1 MESKVR
7 DLIRSP
13 IGPKVLGLV
22 LLVGCAGSPDDYE
35 ARTEETLGARAA
47 GTRRVVPSRYATIQA
62 AIDAARPGDTVE
74 IHAGTYPEQLT
85 IDKDLT
91 IQGAGAEL
99 TTVQAPAE
107 LETGSLGQPVL
118 VDVRGGARV
127 KISKLTVS
135 GPGPSACDE
144 NSLAAG
150 IQVTEEAHLDL
161 SFSRVLHIH
170 DTPKHDCNHRG
181 FGIRIGHF
189 ALGEVGHARVE
200 HVVVSDFQAVGI
212 VVLSPGSDAVITDN
226 LVDAAIGPT
235 EVVDPSGI
243 AVGNGAVAKVRRNV
257 VRGSR
262 CTSPEELGC
271 GADPISELQAAGLGN
286 GPGEPPGRGTEF
298 AHNLVSAS
306 DVGLYLAGTSDCCS
320 VHHNTFV
327 DNRYFGVVIQD
338 GQNELSHDLI
348 LGGEVG
354 VAAVADAVDSVA
366 TLRHERIFRTKLE
379 KTQELECCG
388 FEASVVSR

>member
-1 MESKVR
+1 MESKVKHAV
-7 DLIRSP
+7 RSP

-22 LLVGCAGSPDDYE
+22 LLVGCGASPDDDL
-35 ARTEETLGARAA
+35 ARTEEALGARAT
-47 GTRRVVPSRYATIQA
+47 GTRRVVPSRYSTIQA

-74 IHAGTYPEQLT
+74 IRAGTYQEQLT

-99 TTVQAPAE
+99 TTVQAPAV
-107 LETGSLGQPVL
+107 LATGSLGEPVL
-118 VDVRGGARV
+118 VDVRGGAKV
-127 KISKLTVS
+127 KLSKLTVS

-150 IQVTEEAHLDL
+150 IQVTEDARLDL
-161 SFSRVLHIH
+161 SFSRVLHVH
-170 DTPKHDCNHRG
+170 DTPKRHCDRRG

-189 ALGEVGHARVE
+189 GLGEVGHARIE
-200 HVVVSDFQAVGI
+200 HVVVSDFQLAGV
-212 VVLSPGSDAVITDN
+212 VVLNPGSDAVITDN
-226 LVDAAIGPT
+226 FVDAAIGPT
-235 EVVDPSGI
+235 DVVNPGGI

-271 GADPISELQAAGLGN
+271 GADPISEFQGAGLLN

-306 DVGLYLAGTSDCCS
+306 DVGLYLAGASDCCS
-320 VHHNTFV
+320 VHHNTFL

-354 VAAVADAVDSVA
+354 VAAVADAVDSVV
-366 TLRHERIFRTKLE
+366 TLRHERIFRTNAE